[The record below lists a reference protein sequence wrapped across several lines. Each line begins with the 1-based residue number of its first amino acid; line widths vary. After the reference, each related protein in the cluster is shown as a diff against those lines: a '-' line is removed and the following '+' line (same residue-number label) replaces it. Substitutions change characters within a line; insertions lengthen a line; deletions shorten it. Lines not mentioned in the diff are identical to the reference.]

1 MLSSQY
7 RLSTPLTRS
16 VKVLANSHFTCP
28 LEALVGN
35 PLHWLHCA
43 IFSTPTK
50 HWAKRLRDLPG
61 GFIAISEWG
70 GSSKGLLAILAVK
83 TS

>member
-1 MLSSQY
+1 MTPPL
-7 RLSTPLTRS
+7 RLPPPLKLHPLCDCTP
-16 VKVLANSHFTCP
+16 VKVLENSRVWLP
-28 LEALVGN
+28 LKALVGN

-50 HWAKRLRDLPG
+50 HWAKRLQDLPG

-70 GSSKGLLAILAVK
+70 APVRDY
-83 TS
+83 